1 MGRWWKGSLF
11 VMAWTTGRIAG
22 EAIARRLRQAAVA
35 LAARELL
42 AFFFTNEVDG
52 LCFRNMCRRPLL
64 GGPIHI

>member
-35 LAARELL
+35 LAANQSGAGKTTMPELI
-42 AFFFTNEVDG
+42 VDSSA
-52 LCFRNMCRRPLL
+52 RVEQ
-64 GGPIHI
+64 